1 MEGLCDVVGCG
12 VSQWETR
19 GKAAYGL
26 WVSETRR
33 QVRARKA
40 KGVES
45 SEMDL
50 METIRAF
57 SGGLAVGSEGFVEEV
72 FGERRDLF
80 GPKRERG
87 ARPLAAELHTLR
99 DLRLHKTTP
108 HNGAPYSEVKKVHGM
123 G

>member
-1 MEGLCDVVGCG
+1 MFDETDKEAMEGLCDVVACR

-19 GKAAYGL
+19 GKAVYGL

-40 KGVES
+40 KGGETAEV
-45 SEMDL
+45 DL

-57 SGGLAVGSEGFVEEV
+57 SGGLAVGSEGFVEAV
-72 FGERRDLF
+72 FAERRDLF

-87 ARPLAAELHTLR
+87 SRPLAGELSTLR
-99 DLRLHKTTP
+99 DLR
-108 HNGAPYSEVKKVHGM
+108 GM
-123 G
+123 GTQ

>member
-1 MEGLCDVVGCG
+1 VGCG

-40 KGVES
+40 KGGEAT
-45 SEMDL
+45 EMDL

-72 FGERRDLF
+72 FSGRRDLF
-80 GPKRERG
+80 GPKRKIG
-87 ARPLAAELHTLR
+87 ARPLDGVGFLSGALCALR
-99 DLRLHKTTP
+99 DLRR
-108 HNGAPYSEVKKVHGM
+108 ARSE
-123 G
+123 

>member
-1 MEGLCDVVGCG
+1 MGGEKEAMEGLCDGVGCG
-12 VSQWETR
+12 VSQWEAR

-40 KGVES
+40 KRGE
-45 SEMDL
+45 EEPAELDL

-87 ARPLAAELHTLR
+87 ARPLAGELCALR
-99 DLRLHKTTP
+99 DLC
-108 HNGAPYSEVKKVHGM
+108 GM
-123 G
+123 GTQ